1 MERLGDIV
9 ARVLAGVRDTMEE
22 RKAGDREGPRQAAR
36 AGGGD
41 KAPALARD
49 RATSRVATSSRDISS
64 RAARRPAVEIYEHAL
79 DHGSE

>member
-9 ARVLAGVRDTMEE
+9 ARVLAGVRETMEE

-41 KAPALARD
+41 KAPALARGD
-49 RATSRVATSSRDISS
+49 AHGSHHKTAVNRAKMAALNA
-64 RAARRPAVEIYEHAL
+64 AARR
-79 DHGSE
+79 